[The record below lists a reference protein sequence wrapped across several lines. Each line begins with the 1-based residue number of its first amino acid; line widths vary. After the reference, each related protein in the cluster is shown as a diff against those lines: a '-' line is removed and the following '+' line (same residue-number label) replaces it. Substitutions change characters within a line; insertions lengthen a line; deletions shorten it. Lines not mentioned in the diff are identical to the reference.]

1 MTTMAEQLIA
11 DVQQRL
17 DKGEPA
23 TIGQSRAMLELLARY
38 RKSLKE
44 IRALADDITSKISP
58 QIADEQPPE

>member
-44 IRALADDITSKISP
+44 IRALTDDITSKISP